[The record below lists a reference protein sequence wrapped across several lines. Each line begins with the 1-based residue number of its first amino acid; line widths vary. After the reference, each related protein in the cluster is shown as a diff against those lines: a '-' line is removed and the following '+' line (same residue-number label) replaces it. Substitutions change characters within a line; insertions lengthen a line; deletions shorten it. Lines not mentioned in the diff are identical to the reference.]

1 MSKLADK
8 TILLII
14 SGGIAAYKSLELI
27 RLLKTAGVRVRVI
40 MTRAAKEFVPPLTVA
55 SLTGEKVHDE
65 LFNLTDEI
73 EMGHIELSRAAD
85 LLVVAPATADL
96 MAKMAH
102 GHADDLA
109 STTLLAT
116 DKQVLIAP
124 AMNVRM
130 WTHAATAR
138 NLAQLMRDG
147 VLVVG
152 PKEGEMACGEFGPG
166 RMAEPAEILA
176 AIEAALASKTG
187 PLAGKKVLITAGP
200 TREAIDPV
208 RYISNHSSG
217 KQGYAIAEAAA
228 RLGAEVALVSG
239 PVEVPAPAGVRLVAV
254 ENAIDMLAACEREL
268 PCDIAIFAAA
278 VADWRVADE
287 AAQKIKKD
295 GNGAPALKFVENPD
309 ILKTIAQRGSQ
320 RPGLVVGF
328 AAETENLIENARD
341 KLARKGCDL
350 IIANDVGKDKKIFG
364 GDQNS
369 VHLVTASGVESWG
382 LLSKHDVA
390 QRLMGRLAS
399 LAKEQP

>member
-1 MSKLADK
+1 MSKLTDK

-40 MTRAAKEFVPPLTVA
+40 MTRAAKEFVSPLTVA

-138 NLAQLMRDG
+138 NLAQLKRDG

-152 PKEGEMACGEFGPG
+152 PNEGEMACGEFGPG
-166 RMAEPAEILA
+166 RMSEPAEIVA

-239 PVEVPAPAGVRLVAV
+239 PVEVPAPAGVRMVAV
-254 ENAIDMLAACEREL
+254 ESAVDMLSACEREL

-287 AAQKIKKD
+287 ATQKIKKD
-295 GNGAPALKFVENPD
+295 GKGVPALKFVENPD
-309 ILKTIAQRGSQ
+309 ILKAIAKRGLQ

-341 KLARKGCDL
+341 KLSKKGCDL
-350 IIANDVGKDKKIFG
+350 IVANDVSKGRDVFG

-399 LAKEQP
+399 LVKGQS